1 MSSRY
6 ISKRSVRR
14 SLRFSVADGAAF
26 AGMVGLTQSY
36 LTPFALALGAS
47 TVQVGLLTSV
57 PNLSMALGQ
66 LAAPGLCEMTGTRKR
81 FILPVVLLHALTWLP
96 VLLIPYLFHQ
106 SPVVWLIGFVTLN
119 MVLGSLANPAWGSLM
134 ADLVPPV
141 IRGRYFSI
149 RGRIGGFITLVCSF
163 IGGGILQLYTKDVFT
178 GFAILFAG
186 AAAMRLASVYYLS
199 RMHEPVTVTVPGE
212 RRGYVALGKEL
223 RRSNLGRFMLMVT
236 LIYFSAYIASPFF
249 SVYML
254 RDLHFS
260 YLGYMVNISFAAIAS
275 FAFVHFWGQR
285 ADRGGN
291 VRVIKMTG
299 WLMPVIPLVWLF
311 SGNYAY
317 LLFAEV
323 ISGFAW
329 SGFLLATTNF
339 LYDATRPQDR
349 TRYIA
354 LFNAMTGMA
363 ICLGAFI
370 GGFIAPHLPA
380 LLGYNLKTLFTISG
394 VMRGV
399 AVLALLGGIK
409 EVRNVRRLNTM
420 EFFFKGYGRPGARL
434 RKPGVVTVR

>member
-14 SLRFSVADGAAF
+14 SLRFSVADGAAY
-26 AGMVGLTQSY
+26 AGMLGLTQSY

-47 TVQVGLLTSV
+47 TVQIGLLTSV
-57 PNLSMALGQ
+57 PNFSMALSQ
-66 LAAPGLCEMTGTRKR
+66 LAAPGLCELTGSRKR
-81 FILPVVLLHALTWLP
+81 FILPVVFLHALTWLP

-106 SPVVWLIGFVTLN
+106 SPVAWLVGFMTLN

-134 ADLVPPV
+134 ADLVPTG
-141 IRGRYFSI
+141 IRGRYFSM
-149 RGRIGGFITLVCSF
+149 RGRIGGFITLIASF
-163 IGGGILQLYTKDVFT
+163 VGGGILQFYTRNAFT

-186 AAAMRLASVYYLS
+186 AAALRLVSLYYLS
-199 RMHEPVTVTVPGE
+199 HMHEPMTVTVPGE
-212 RRGYVALGKEL
+212 RHGYVALGKEL

-236 LIYFSAYIASPFF
+236 LLYFSAYIASPFF

-291 VRVIKMTG
+291 VRVIKMTA
-299 WLMPVIPLVWLF
+299 WLLPVIPLLWLV
-311 SGNYAY
+311 SGNYSY
-317 LLFAEV
+317 LLFAEIV
-323 ISGFAW
+323 SGFGW

-363 ICLGAFI
+363 ICAGALI
-370 GGFIAPHLPA
+370 GGFIAPHLPS
-380 LLGYNLKTLFTISG
+380 LLGYNLKTLFTLSG

-399 AVLALLGGIK
+399 VVLLLLGGIK
-409 EVRNVRRLNTM
+409 EVRNVRPMKTA
-420 EFFFKGYGRPGARL
+420 EFFFKRNGRVRRPG
-434 RKPGVVTVR
+434 KPGVATAR

>member
-14 SLRFSVADGAAF
+14 SLRFSVADGAAY
-26 AGMVGLTQSY
+26 AGMLGLTQSY
-36 LTPFALALGAS
+36 LTPFALTLGAS
-47 TVQVGLLTSV
+47 TAQIGLLTSV
-57 PNLSMALGQ
+57 PNFSMAISQ
-66 LAAPGLCEMTGTRKR
+66 LTAPGLCELTGSRKR
-81 FILPVVLLHALTWLP
+81 FILPVVFLHALSWLP
-96 VLLIPYLFHQ
+96 ILFIPYLFHQ
-106 SPVVWLIGFVTLN
+106 SPVVWLVGFVTLN
-119 MVLGSLANPAWGSLM
+119 MILGSIANPAWGSMM

-149 RGRIGGFITLVCSF
+149 RSRIGGFVTLAFSF
-163 IGGGILQLYTKDVFT
+163 VGGGILQFYTKDVFT
-178 GFAILFAG
+178 GFAILFGG
-186 AAAMRLASVYYLS
+186 AAVLRLVSVYYFS
-199 RMHEPVTVTVPGE
+199 RMHEPMTVTVPGE
-212 RRGYVALGKEL
+212 RHGYLTLGKGL
-223 RRSNLGRFMLMVT
+223 LRSNLGRFMLMVT
-236 LIYFSAYIASPFF
+236 LLYFTTYLASPFF

-260 YLGYMVNISFAAIAS
+260 YLDYMVNISFAAVAS
-275 FAFVHFWGQR
+275 LAFVYFWGQR

-291 VRVIKMTG
+291 VRVIKTTA
-299 WLMPVIPLVWLF
+299 WLLPFIPLVWLF

-323 ISGFAW
+323 LSGFAW

-354 LFNAMTGMA
+354 LFNAMTGTA
-363 ICLGAFI
+363 ICLGALI
-370 GGFIAPHLPA
+370 GGFMAPHLPS

-399 AVLALLGGIK
+399 VVVAMLGGLK
-409 EVRNVRRLNTM
+409 EVRHVRPMKTA
-420 EFFFKGYGRPGARL
+420 EFLFKGSVRNNGRL
-434 RKPGVVTVR
+434 RKPGVAAVR